1 MLKYL
6 SHVAI
11 IEVLVN
17 QCRNVRTLRWI
28 LRRNR
33 LLNVCDEKET
43 GGRWWLELMTGRWSS
58 YALLADAFTYANQ
71 ASRAQFPSMGNPIED
86 VWVKLKRCSTGRTN
100 YTFWPHELAWVAPGH
115 VKWPIPMQCSLP
127 AATVPHSPFP
137 IPHPSH
143 STHSRSPLGGT
154 RANKAANE

>member
-33 LLNVCDEKET
+33 LLNACDE
-43 GGRWWLELMTGRWSS
+43 GRWEVDGGWS
-58 YALLADAFTYANQ
+58 L
-71 ASRAQFPSMGNPIED
+71 
-86 VWVKLKRCSTGRTN
+86 
-100 YTFWPHELAWVAPGH
+100 
-115 VKWPIPMQCSLP
+115 
-127 AATVPHSPFP
+127 
-137 IPHPSH
+137 
-143 STHSRSPLGGT
+143 
-154 RANKAANE
+154 